1 MNVLDAK
8 VIDTQYGLETYLD
21 RKNTVEVI
29 TVHTLNVNTSSC
41 EIKLGI
47 NYFLFDKN

>member
-21 RKNTVEVI
+21 RVNTVEVI
-29 TVHTLNVNTSSC
+29 TLHAPNENSSFC

-47 NYFLFDKN
+47 NYFLL